1 MIQWC
6 CDNDTDEFDSDFD
19 NDTDDFDNDFDLL
32 MDHDEIRRIL
42 HQYEKILIMFSM
54 GIEKYGE
61 SYFSDI
67 LLEDDFS
74 IAMELINQA
83 KLIMAFI
90 NEEYKVWKH

>member
-1 MIQWC
+1 MNQWC
-6 CDNDTDEFDSDFD
+6 CDS
-19 NDTDDFDNDFDLL
+19 DTDDFDNDSDSL

-42 HQYEKILIMFSM
+42 HQYENILIILSM

-90 NEEYKVWKH
+90 NEEDKVWRR